1 MIKLFGDQNTSD
13 LEKQLLDIDEN
24 YKLKKLTVEEYE
36 AKRVRLI
43 VRLTFKLN
51 QKCIQ

>member
-24 YKLKKLTVEEYE
+24 YKLKKLTTEEYE
-36 AKRVRLI
+36 TKRVRRTVNLMLK
-43 VRLTFKLN
+43 LT
-51 QKCIQ
+51 QKC